1 MFEGS
6 DVFASPALSYYKLNS
21 SAEFMEN
28 NKNFFMKIK
37 QTFLA
42 HQNMKSSILLIY
54 EEASLK
60 KS

>member
-28 NKNFFMKIK
+28 NKKLFHENKTNFSC
-37 QTFLA
+37 
-42 HQNMKSSILLIY
+42 SSEHEKLYSPDI
-54 EEASLK
+54 
-60 KS
+60 